1 MTPTSLEAAVAPRTS
16 KIIENSLRVFESG
29 LVD

>member
-1 MTPTSLEAAVAPRTS
+1 MRTSLVSAVAPRTS